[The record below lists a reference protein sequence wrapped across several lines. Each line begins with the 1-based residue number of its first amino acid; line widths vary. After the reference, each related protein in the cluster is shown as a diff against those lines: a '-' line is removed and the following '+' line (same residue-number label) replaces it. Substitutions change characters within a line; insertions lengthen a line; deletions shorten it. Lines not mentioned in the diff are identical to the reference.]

1 MKEEGAGIWGYKWR
15 GDSSSVLPSELNVWV
30 WNEWKVLFW
39 FLNPVSCY
47 RQGGSRMTAVGWEG
61 WLTCKVLPTSFP
73 AKLASSPRAIFLVW
87 SQFTPN
93 MEEWL
98 FSLYLLLW

>member
-1 MKEEGAGIWGYKWR
+1 MKK
-15 GDSSSVLPSELNVWV
+15 
-30 WNEWKVLFW
+30 K
-39 FLNPVSCY
+39 FLNPVSHY
-47 RQGGSRMTAVGWEG
+47 RQGGLRVNAEGLEG
-61 WLTCKVLPTSFP
+61 WFTCKVLPASFP
-73 AKLASSPRAIFLVW
+73 AKLASSPQAIFLVW